1 MRWWRRSGPLGL
13 TFSLSGNSPQFGKFP
28 PKMRRWRFFQVAMRN
43 RAANWRKMAEDA
55 RAMADRIHDPAA
67 KQAMQ
72 EIAARYEVL
81 AAYSERQAKE
91 EAGRRS
97 PSSREGSH

>member
-1 MRWWRRSGPLGL
+1 MARGRRPHIFVKRKQPAVWQVFAEDEALEV
-13 TFSLSGNSPQFGKFP
+13 FP
-28 PKMRRWRFFQVAMRN
+28 GGDAEQG
-43 RAANWRKMAEDA
+43 ANWRKMAEDA

-81 AAYSERQAKE
+81 AAYSERQAKK
-91 EAGRRS
+91 EAERCS
-97 PSSREGSH
+97 PSSGR

>member
-1 MRWWRRSGPLGL
+1 
-13 TFSLSGNSPQFGKFP
+13 
-28 PKMRRWRFFQVAMRN
+28 MRN

-81 AAYSERQAKE
+81 ASYSERQAKE
-91 EAGRRS
+91 
-97 PSSREGSH
+97 

>member
-1 MRWWRRSGPLGL
+1 M
-13 TFSLSGNSPQFGKFP
+13 
-28 PKMRRWRFFQVAMRN
+28 AMRN
-43 RAANWRKMAEDA
+43 RGANWRKMAEDA

-97 PSSREGSH
+97 PSSKEGSH

>member
-1 MRWWRRSGPLGL
+1 
-13 TFSLSGNSPQFGKFP
+13 
-28 PKMRRWRFFQVAMRN
+28 MRN
-43 RAANWRKMAEDA
+43 RGANSRKMAEDA
-55 RAMADRIHDPAA
+55 RAMAARIPDPAA

-81 AAYSERQAKE
+81 AEYSERQAKK
-91 EAGRRS
+91 EAERCS